1 VERPIT
7 AERLSAATPTVL
19 LVVYIPP
26 PLGAEAHRIKPML
39 VIPSDRV
46 VPAVAMSHAI
56 VVVRANMPPL
66 STGVR

>member
-1 VERPIT
+1 
-7 AERLSAATPTVL
+7 VL

-39 VIPSDRV
+39 VIPGERV
-46 VPAVAMSHAI
+46 VVAVAMSHAI

-66 STGVR
+66 STGIR